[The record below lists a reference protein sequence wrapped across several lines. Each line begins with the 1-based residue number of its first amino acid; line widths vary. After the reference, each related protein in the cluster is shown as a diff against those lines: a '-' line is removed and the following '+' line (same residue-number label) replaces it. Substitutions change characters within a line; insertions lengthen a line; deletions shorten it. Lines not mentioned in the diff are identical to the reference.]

1 MQAMGD
7 FRYIFDPVQS
17 LTAAASLPACGPLT
31 GNEQCLPCDLR
42 KSRQG

>member
-17 LTAAASLPACGPLT
+17 LTAAASLPACGPHA
-31 GNEQCLPCDLR
+31 
-42 KSRQG
+42 K